1 MVVAYGVKGDSI
13 VADKPRKWSDRQ
25 LAGLPN
31 ASKNVDLAPDG
42 KRIAAL
48 MPTETAEGQKAQN
61 HVIFLENFFDE
72 VRRHTATQA
81 K

>member
-1 MVVAYGVKGDSI
+1 M
-13 VADKPRKWSDRQ
+13 ADKPRVWSEKRIADT
-25 LAGLPN
+25 GLN
-31 ASKNVDLAPDG
+31 GINYDVAPDG

-48 MPTETAEGQKAQN
+48 MPVEAPETQKAQN

-72 VRRHTATQA
+72 LRRRVPAG